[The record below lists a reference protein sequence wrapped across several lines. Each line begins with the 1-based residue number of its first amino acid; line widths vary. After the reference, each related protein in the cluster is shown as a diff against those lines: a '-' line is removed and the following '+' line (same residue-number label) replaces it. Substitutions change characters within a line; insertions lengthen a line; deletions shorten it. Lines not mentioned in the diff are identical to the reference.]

1 MVTTKVPRKPLLPES
16 INNITANS
24 AEGILDKY
32 NDVFHGLGT
41 LPGYVH
47 LQTNPEVAPVQHTP
61 RKMPVALKK
70 EVKAKLDE
78 MEKRGIIAP
87 VTEPTDWISS
97 MVVVKKG
104 AKLCICLSPSDLNKA
119 LKRSHYPMPTIEEI
133 LPKLH
138 NARYSPS

>member
-1 MVTTKVPRKPLLPES
+1 M
-16 INNITANS
+16 
-24 AEGILDKY
+24 
-32 NDVFHGLGT
+32 
-41 LPGYVH
+41 H

-70 EVKAKLDE
+70 EIKAKLDE
-78 MEKRGIIAP
+78 MEKRGIITP

-104 AKLCICLSPSDLNKA
+104 TKLRICLSPSDLNKA

-138 NARYSPS
+138 NAKVFSVLDAADGYNQCRLDKGSSYLTTFWTPFQRYRWLRMPF